1 MSMKSVLCLHA
12 QGNAFEPEQ
21 WRDQLQ
27 GAVGV
32 VSCLGGFGSNDFMLK
47 AGAITQVYYFSQDSL
62 GPVGAI
68 NTCSGQVR

>member
-1 MSMKSVLCLHA
+1 MYQRNSLGFVNDNDAMLQA
-12 QGNAFEPEQ
+12 DAFEPEQ

-47 AGAITQVYYFSQDSL
+47 VPQWHITHSSYLS
-62 GPVGAI
+62 
-68 NTCSGQVR
+68 